1 MHISWF
7 TDEGHQFDTV
17 EEAVP
22 GVGALVYI
30 HEQRDYGQPKK
41 YKVDRVD
48 HSMTKSSVDSAIIK
62 NEIKDYPEMQF
73 TEKDDDSHK
82 LDMVLY
88 AMDKFVKHDLDG
100 HIYHLPGA
108 PSFDKVLIV
117 IHRIEVILI
126 PITDE

>member
-7 TDEGHQFDTV
+7 TDEGHRFDTV

-41 YKVDRVD
+41 YKVDHVD
-48 HSMTKSSVDSAIIK
+48 HSI
-62 NEIKDYPEMQF
+62 EIKDYPEMQF

-88 AMDKFVKHDLDG
+88 AMAKFVKHDLDG

-126 PITDE
+126 PITAE